1 MMRTPSLFHSKNK
14 IAAVLSLFLITPVLS
29 MNLTAQTVW
38 NDQAASLISDIRAHE
53 IGDILTVII
62 QENKTASKNTSTK
75 STKKSG
81 VDAGIEAFLFS
92 PSASGLLT
100 KNGQLPSMKLNSS
113 TQFEGGGNVSSTEKI
128 TTRLSVRILDVL
140 PNRQYLIEGVQKT
153 SFGGESQDVVLRGVV
168 READITSG
176 NTVFSYN
183 LADVTI
189 QFSSKGALSDKTKR
203 GWFTK
208 AWDKINPF

>member
-1 MMRTPSLFHSKNK
+1 MKTQCLSPNRNTII
-14 IAAVLSLFLITPVLS
+14 IALAALLAVAPLKGYC
-29 MNLTAQTVW
+29 QTVW
-38 NDQAASLISDIRAHE
+38 NDQTASLISDIRAHQ

-75 STKKSG
+75 SSKKSG
-81 VDAGIEAFLFS
+81 IDTGIEAFLFS
-92 PSASGLLT
+92 PAASGLLT
-100 KNGQLPSMKLNSS
+100 KKGQLPSMKLNSS
-113 TQFEGGGNVSSTEKI
+113 SQFEGGGNVSSTERI
-128 TTRLSVRILDVL
+128 THRLSVRILDIL
-140 PNRQYLIEGVQKT
+140 PNRQYLVEGAQKT
-153 SFGGESQDVVLRGVV
+153 SFSGESQDVVLRGVV

-183 LADVTI
+183 LADVKI

>member
-1 MMRTPSLFHSKNK
+1 M
-14 IAAVLSLFLITPVLS
+14 VL
-29 MNLTAQTVW
+29 
-38 NDQAASLISDIRAHE
+38 AS
-53 IGDILTVII
+53 
-62 QENKTASKNTSTK
+62 
-75 STKKSG
+75 
-81 VDAGIEAFLFS
+81 
-92 PSASGLLT
+92 
-100 KNGQLPSMKLNSS
+100 SS

-128 TTRLSVRILDVL
+128 TTRLSVRILDIL
-140 PNRQYLIEGVQKT
+140 PNRQYLVEGAQKT
-153 SFGGESQDVVLRGVV
+153 SFGGESQDAVLRGVV

>member
-1 MMRTPSLFHSKNK
+1 MKTQSLFHKSLELPRVV
-14 IAAVLSLFLITPVLS
+14 ALFLLATAACGP
-29 MNLTAQTVW
+29 LTAQTVW
-38 NDQAASLISDIRAHE
+38 NDQAASLVSDIRAHD

-75 STKKSG
+75 SNKTSG
-81 VDAGIEAFLFS
+81 VNAGIESFLFS
-92 PSASGLLT
+92 PAASSSLT
-100 KNGQLPSMKLNSS
+100 KKGQLPSLNLNSS

-128 TTRLSVRILDVL
+128 TTRLSVRILDIL
-140 PNRQYLIEGVQKT
+140 PNRQYLVEGAQKT
-153 SFGGESQDVVLRGVV
+153 SFGGESQDAVLRGVV